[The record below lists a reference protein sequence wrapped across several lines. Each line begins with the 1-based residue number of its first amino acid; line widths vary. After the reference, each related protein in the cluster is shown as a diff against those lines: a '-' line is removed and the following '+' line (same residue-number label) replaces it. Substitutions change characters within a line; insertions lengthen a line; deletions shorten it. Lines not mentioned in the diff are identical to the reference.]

1 MSINGPKC
9 LVFTRWRA
17 EEAISYWLVARLN
30 DLIRAQHPAPPP
42 PLWPPIQ
49 SPAPM
54 ASRALPGDMCCVH
67 PASHHRGYTQIK
79 LSSCLVCVRRGLCC
93 CWLMGP
99 LSALVFIEPKVNEG
113 QSGDTR
119 AASQEPWERRHVW
132 WDQCITYQC
141 CTSALLSGDTRP
153 TQRAQ
158 AHGWV
163 VNTNECRD
171 LSC

>member
-1 MSINGPKC
+1 MIWSAPSTQPPPHHCGRPYSPQ
-9 LVFTRWRA
+9 LPWRA
-17 EEAISYWLVARLN
+17 LHCLGTCAVCSL
-30 DLIRAQHPAPPP
+30 
-42 PLWPPIQ
+42 
-49 SPAPM
+49 
-54 ASRALPGDMCCVH
+54 H

-132 WDQCITYQC
+132 WDRSITYQC
-141 CTSALLSGDTRP
+141 CTSTSALLSGDTRP

-163 VNTNECRD
+163 ANV
-171 LSC
+171 SCCNVAVAMKSDVH